1 MQSFYTLQ
9 LRQKIEA
16 RLAATQERLKKLNE
30 EYQLEVQCHYD
41 DGKIDSSINLA
52 RQGGNSATKLKL
64 LDDIRRSDDDV
75 RFYNELL
82 KDCVEI
88 ENSIP
93 KRSWLEIYKEMNY

>member
-41 DGKIDSSINLA
+41 DG
-52 RQGGNSATKLKL
+52 
-64 LDDIRRSDDDV
+64 
-75 RFYNELL
+75 
-82 KDCVEI
+82 
-88 ENSIP
+88 
-93 KRSWLEIYKEMNY
+93 